1 MKKRFDQMIVK
12 MIRIWE
18 RNGINKIKKKWTRFV
33 GCEGE
38 RRLVKVDRGNEQ
50 RPET

>member
-18 RNGINKIKKKWTRFV
+18 RNGINKINKKNGRVSWDVR
-33 GCEGE
+33 E
-38 RRLVKVDRGNEQ
+38 RGGWLK
-50 RPET
+50 

>member
-18 RNGINKIKKKWTRFV
+18 RNGINKIKKNGRVSWDVR
-33 GCEGE
+33 E
-38 RRLVKVDRGNEQ
+38 RGGWLK
-50 RPET
+50 